1 MFIYIGCIHMYVPIT
16 TAMHEQ
22 MIMETE
28 RPANAHAY
36 CEMRFP
42 RPRVT
47 PPAMA
52 IRTEGQLSCI
62 CHLACIMAI
71 TNSNQAK
78 KKLAQGQPE

>member
-1 MFIYIGCIHMYVPIT
+1 MHIYIYVPIT

-22 MIMETE
+22 MIMDTE

-42 RPRVT
+42 RPSVT
-47 PPAMA
+47 PPAIA

-62 CHLACIMAI
+62 CHHIYNGNHKF
-71 TNSNQAK
+71 NSSQEAGSEINRND
-78 KKLAQGQPE
+78 